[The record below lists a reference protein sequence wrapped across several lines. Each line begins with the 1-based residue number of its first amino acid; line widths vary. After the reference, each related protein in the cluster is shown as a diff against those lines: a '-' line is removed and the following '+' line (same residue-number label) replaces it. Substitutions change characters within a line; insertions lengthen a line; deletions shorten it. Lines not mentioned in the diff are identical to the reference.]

1 MLFKLPSLWCFLM
14 TQPILRTPT
23 DQKNKKV
30 EPGGPETI
38 YLGKNEGRVDK
49 ELGLES
55 LRMEMSLNQ
64 PI

>member
-1 MLFKLPSLWCFLM
+1 M
-14 TQPILRTPT
+14 TQTILRIPT

-30 EPGGPETI
+30 ETGGPETI
-38 YLGKNEGRVDK
+38 YLGKNEGCLDR

-55 LRMEMSLNQ
+55 LRMETSLNQ

>member
-1 MLFKLPSLWCFLM
+1 MLFKPPSLWCFLM
-14 TQPILRTPT
+14 TQPILKTPT

-30 EPGGPETI
+30 ETVGPETI
-38 YLGKNEGRVDK
+38 YLGKNKGCLDR
-49 ELGLES
+49 ELGLKS